1 MESATAAAL
10 LAAAPEESLDATGER
25 ILDAALEQF
34 RRVGIRRSSVEDVAR
49 RAGVTRVTVYRRFPR
64 KDRLIEAVVLREC
77 RRAIAEV
84 DARISALEDPVERTV
99 EGFVAM
105 VELVR
110 SNPLLTG
117 LMAVEPEGVLR
128 QLTVDG
134 RPVIEIGTAFIAEHI
149 RRSQRAGELP
159 AYDPEPVA
167 EILARLAHSLL
178 LTPDGRIPLDDLAQA
193 REFARL
199 HLTPI
204 LTQRPPG

>member
-1 MESATAAAL
+1 MESATAAL
-10 LAAAPEESLDATGER
+10 LAGSAEQQLDLTTER

-34 RRVGIRRSSVEDVAR
+34 RRVGIRRSSVEEVAR
-49 RAGVTRVTVYRRFPR
+49 RAGVTRVTVYRRFPQ

-77 RRAIAEV
+77 SRAIAEV
-84 DARISALEDPVERTV
+84 DARISSLEDPVERTV

-110 SNPLLTG
+110 AHPLLTG
-117 LMAVEPEGVLR
+117 LMAVEPQSVLR

-134 RPVIEIGTAFIAEHI
+134 RPVIEIGTAFIAGHI
-149 RRSQRAGELP
+149 RRSQHAGDLP
-159 AYDPEPVA
+159 EYDPQPVA

-178 LTPDGRIPLDDLAQA
+178 LTPEGGIPIDDLDQA

-204 LTQRPPG
+204 LAAPR